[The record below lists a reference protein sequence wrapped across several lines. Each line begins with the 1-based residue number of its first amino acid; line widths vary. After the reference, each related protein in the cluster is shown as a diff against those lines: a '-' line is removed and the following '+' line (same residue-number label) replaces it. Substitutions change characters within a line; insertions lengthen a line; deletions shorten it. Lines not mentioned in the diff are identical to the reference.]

1 MLYIGSSCIY
11 SGSNRT
17 GSIDTM
23 YFVAKCLPEL
33 EALSAGLQSYNRKTR
48 SYYLSRVSAFLPK
61 ANLGS
66 VYVD

>member
-1 MLYIGSSCIY
+1 
-11 SGSNRT
+11 
-17 GSIDTM
+17 M